1 LLYSEATFSS
11 KQSDAPE
18 LVDIESWFL
27 RGDILHRY
35 ECEHIDEHNRTHP
48 SLLLVSATHLYIL
61 RKLPEHKTMANLVS
75 RRLLETITKITSKK
89 NFPEIITFRY
99 GKPSDQDDEP
109 VVTTTKNKIKTK
121 PKLPIDCDK
130 VYLPDA
136 GDATKNVKILIM
148 KALHMLDEPTDSNN

>member
-1 LLYSEATFSS
+1 MTDRLSS
-11 KQSDAPE
+11 
-18 LVDIESWFL
+18 
-27 RGDILHRY
+27 
-35 ECEHIDEHNRTHP
+35 
-48 SLLLVSATHLYIL
+48 SLLLVSSTHLYIL

-99 GKPSDQDDEP
+99 GNPSEQDDEP
-109 VVTTTKNKIKTK
+109 VPIAKNKMKNK

-148 KALHMLDEPTDSNN
+148 KALHMLDEPDDSNN